1 MLATLVRFNNAC
13 CRLSYGGGHT
23 GRILAKL
30 SIKPLVINVG
40 YRGQQIPTIHPQPLA
55 IPMDLMA
62 TEGGV
67 ALHRSG

>member
-1 MLATLVRFNNAC
+1 M
-13 CRLSYGGGHT
+13 
-23 GRILAKL
+23 
-30 SIKPLVINVG
+30 INVG